1 MQHDNHTID
10 VTGIGFPLNLRL
22 PKGDKGGGGGEK
34 KREKEGGRER
44 ERLRS
49 QKENEKQNYY
59 KRSILCGIKVMF

>member
-1 MQHDNHTID
+1 MQYDNHTID

-22 PKGDKGGGGGEK
+22 PKGDEGGGGEK
-34 KREKEGGRER
+34 KREKEGGRQR

-59 KRSILCGIKVMF
+59 TGPYFCGIKVMF